1 MIRSLLFLP
10 GNAPNMLIHGG
21 DLGAD
26 AVIFD
31 LEDAVSPEEKDAARI
46 LVRNT
51 LASLPLSCQTVVRI
65 NGLDSG
71 LWAGDLAEIVPR
83 RPNALMLPKTAGAAD
98 IRQLEQAVAAL
109 EAEHHIPAGTVG
121 IIPLLETAAGIEN
134 AYAIAAA
141 SPRVLG
147 LFLGGEDL
155 TADLRCPRTKG
166 GKEIDY
172 ARQRVVCAARA
183 VGVEAFDT
191 PFTDVQDS
199 QGLLDDA
206 KYARALGFSGKAAI
220 SPRHV
225 QGINQVF
232 SPTSG
237 EIAYAQAVLDAIA
250 GAQGKGA
257 ISLHGKMIDAPIV
270 NRARQTL
277 AAAKA
282 LGLVGGKTDG
292 N

>member
-21 DLGAD
+21 ELKAD

-51 LASLPLSCQTVVRI
+51 LACLPMGCQTVVRI

-71 LWAGDLAEIVPR
+71 LLAGDLAEIVPQ
-83 RPNALMLPKTAGAAD
+83 RPNALMLPKTSRAED
-98 IRQLEQAVAAL
+98 IRDLEQAVAAL
-109 EAEHHIPAGTVG
+109 EAERCIPAGTVG

-183 VGVEAFDT
+183 AGVEAFDT

-237 EIAYAQAVLDAIA
+237 EIAYAKAVLAAIA
-250 GAQGKGA
+250 GAKGKGA

-277 AAAKA
+277 AAAEA
-282 LGLVGGKTDG
+282 LGLGGDTHG

>member
-71 LWAGDLAEIVPR
+71 LWAGDLAETVPR

-183 VGVEAFDT
+183 AGVEAFDT

>member
-172 ARQRVVCAARA
+172 ARQRMVCAARA
-183 VGVEAFDT
+183 AGVEAFDT

>member
-71 LWAGDLAEIVPR
+71 LWAGDLAETVPR

-183 VGVEAFDT
+183 AGVEAFDT

-282 LGLVGGKTDG
+282 LGLVGGKTD
-292 N
+292 

>member
-51 LASLPLSCQTVVRI
+51 LASLPLGCQTVVRI

-109 EAEHHIPAGTVG
+109 EADHHIPAGTVG

-183 VGVEAFDT
+183 AGVEAFDT

-282 LGLVGGKTDG
+282 LGLVGGETDG

>member
-183 VGVEAFDT
+183 AGVEAFDT

-282 LGLVGGKTDG
+282 LGLVGGETDG

>member
-183 VGVEAFDT
+183 AGVEAFDT

-220 SPRHV
+220 APRHV

>member
-10 GNAPNMLIHGG
+10 GNAPNMLIPGG

-183 VGVEAFDT
+183 AGVEAFDT

>member
-21 DLGAD
+21 ELGAD

-166 GKEIDY
+166 GKEIAY

-183 VGVEAFDT
+183 AGVEAFDT

>member
-183 VGVEAFDT
+183 AGVEAFDT

-250 GAQGKGA
+250 GAQEKGA

>member
-183 VGVEAFDT
+183 AGVEAFDT
-191 PFTDVQDS
+191 PFTDVQDC

>member
-155 TADLRCPRTKG
+155 TADLPCPRTKG

-183 VGVEAFDT
+183 AGVEAFDT

>member
-71 LWAGDLAEIVPR
+71 LWAGDLVEIVPR

-183 VGVEAFDT
+183 AGVEAFDT

>member
-65 NGLDSG
+65 NGLDPG
-71 LWAGDLAEIVPR
+71 LWAGDLAETVPR

-183 VGVEAFDT
+183 AGVEAFDT

>member
-21 DLGAD
+21 ELGAD

-183 VGVEAFDT
+183 AGVEAFDT

>member
-1 MIRSLLFLP
+1 
-10 GNAPNMLIHGG
+10 MLIHGG

-183 VGVEAFDT
+183 AGVEAFDT

>member
-98 IRQLEQAVAAL
+98 IRQLTQAVAAL

-183 VGVEAFDT
+183 AGVEAFDT